1 MLGFG
6 AVNTLSKKI
15 QNQSV
20 SVGIDGK
27 SAPFSK
33 PWSQT
38 LVMFSGEACLIFV
51 FLIQEYLQR
60 RSQRLLPGASS
71 SSSLNPVESEV
82 LQPLLA
88 SPSQGNEI
96 KKETPTWKTYAPLP
110 PTKMKHSSSG
120 FLTPHRRCRQLLTCL
135 QLLPL
140 DHSYMLG
147 PSWDHVCRYRSV
159 VRLFF

>member
-6 AVNTLSKKI
+6 AINTLSKKI

-60 RSQRLLPGASS
+60 RSQRLLPGAGGRLAASS
-71 SSSLNPVESEV
+71 STSLNPVESEV

-88 SPSQGNEI
+88 SPSRGNEN
-96 KKETPTWKTYAPLP
+96 KKETPTWKTYAPPLP
-110 PTKMKHSSSG
+110 KK
-120 FLTPHRRCRQLLTCL
+120 
-135 QLLPL
+135 
-140 DHSYMLG
+140 
-147 PSWDHVCRYRSV
+147 
-159 VRLFF
+159 